1 MVPCS
6 RSPLTLL
13 QINNNNHGIAIQT
26 QNSFDRNTR
35 RRPRPVGGELQIWV
49 DSGAKTKDGGGV
61 GIMWLA
67 VVVIS
72 LALFFA
78 FSNGFHDA
86 ANVVSTIIMTR
97 AISSRKA
104 LLMAAACEFIAPFF
118 LGSAVAKTI
127 GENIISFP
135 AYDPRALHVSAA
147 FLVAALVGAI
157 LWNLITWFF
166 GFPSS
171 SSHALIG
178 GMVGS
183 VLVAYGPDKILWGG
197 LLYVVASLAVSPL
210 AGFIFGMFF
219 LNIILHLF
227 RNATPRVNYFFSRM
241 QIPSSVALALSHGAN
256 DVQKSIGLIAL
267 SLVILG
273 FSTGFHVPLWVI
285 GSCGAATAFGTATGG
300 WRIIRT
306 VGSRIYRLRSVHAF
320 CAQTSSAI
328 VILGAASVGGPV
340 STTHVVS
347 SSIMGVGAGQ
357 RISAVRWGVA
367 KNIILAWLITI
378 PASALMAGLSF
389 HLIQKILFY
398 VQRG

>member
-1 MVPCS
+1 
-6 RSPLTLL
+6 
-13 QINNNNHGIAIQT
+13 
-26 QNSFDRNTR
+26 
-35 RRPRPVGGELQIWV
+35 
-49 DSGAKTKDGGGV
+49 
-61 GIMWLA
+61 MWLA
-67 VVVIS
+67 AIVIL

-78 FSNGFHDA
+78 YSNGFHDA

-104 LLMAAACEFIAPFF
+104 LLMAAACEFIAPLF

-127 GENIISFP
+127 GEGIITLP
-135 AYDPRALHVSAA
+135 AHDPMSIHISAA
-147 FLVAALVGAI
+147 FLIAALVGAI

-178 GMVGS
+178 GMVGA
-183 VLVAYGPDKILWGG
+183 VLIAYGPDKILWGG
-197 LLYVVASLAVSPL
+197 LLYVVASLVISPL
-210 AGFIFGMFF
+210 LGLVFGMLF
-219 LNIILHLF
+219 LKITLRLF
-227 RNATPRVNYFFSRM
+227 RNATPKVNYFFNRM
-241 QIPSSVALALSHGAN
+241 QIPSSIALALSHGSN

-273 FSTGFHVPLWVI
+273 FSTSFHTPFWVI
-285 GSCGAATAFGTATGG
+285 ASCGAATALGTATGG
-300 WRIIRT
+300 WRIMKTI
-306 VGSRIYRLRSVHAF
+306 GSKIYRLRSVHAF
-320 CAQTSSAI
+320 CAQTSSAA
-328 VILGAASVGGPV
+328 VILGAALVGGPV

-367 KNIILAWLITI
+367 KNIILAWFVTI
-378 PASALMAGLSF
+378 PASAVMAGLSF
-389 HLIQKILFY
+389 RLIQKILFF